1 MEESINGN
9 ENGMPSR
16 RQRFLTEQTSES
28 YEMDLKS
35 FQEKIEQKA
44 RPSNLKAEIERK
56 VNHDDSILGEVHLAL
71 ASYHEICRFT
81 NDGTYDHQAAL
92 FHLKA
97 ATGMSYQFAQKLS
110 LKVITFEHFSIN

>member
-1 MEESINGN
+1 MEESTKES
-9 ENGMPSR
+9 ENCMPSR

-56 VNHDDSILGEVHLAL
+56 MNHDDSILGEVHLAL

-81 NDGTYDHQAAL
+81 NDGTYDQQAAL

-97 ATGMSYQFAQKLS
+97 ATGMSCR
-110 LKVITFEHFSIN
+110 FSRCI

>member
-1 MEESINGN
+1 MEESTKES
-9 ENGMPSR
+9 ENCMPSR

-28 YEMDLKS
+28 YELDLKS

-56 VNHDDSILGEVHLAL
+56 VNHDDSILGQVHLSL
-71 ASYHEICRFT
+71 AKYHEVCRFST
-81 NDGTYDHQAAL
+81 DGTYDREAAL

-97 ATGMSYQFAQKLS
+97 AADCGIVVAIVALARMYCG
-110 LKVITFEHFSIN
+110 

>member
-1 MEESINGN
+1 MEESNSGT
-9 ENGMPSR
+9 ENCVPPR

-71 ASYHEICRFT
+71 ASYHEVCRFT
-81 NDGTYDHQAAL
+81 DDGTYDQQAAL

-97 ATGMSYQFAQKLS
+97 ATGMS
-110 LKVITFEHFSIN
+110 V